1 MSNYVFYEGE
11 IKKEE
16 EVSLSIRCKAFNYGL
31 GCFEGIR
38 AYWDDESQELR
49 AFRLREHYERL
60 LQSCKTLYINIPYTV
75 DELCNAT
82 IDLLKKNNYKT
93 TVYIRPVAFK
103 GSDELSPTLLDDDNR
118 ILIYLQ
124 PLGRFA
130 TKDFY
135 DVAVTSWKRIPDNAM
150 PVRTKATGGYI
161 NSALASLEVLQNG
174 FDEAIFLN
182 DKGYVSEGPGENIF
196 MVKNNTLITPP
207 CSDDIL
213 EGITR
218 NTVMELAQNELG
230 IEVIERSIT
239 RSELYSATELFFSGT
254 AMEVTPICSVDRRII
269 GDGKPGEICSKIKE
283 LFFDVTKGKY
293 EKYAHFITP
302 IYNNIEVLS
311 K

>member
-1 MSNYVFYEGE
+1 MSSYVFYEGE

-49 AFRLREHYERL
+49 AFRLKEHYERL

-75 DELCNAT
+75 EELCDAT
-82 IDLLKKNNYKT
+82 VELLRKNNHKT

-103 GSDELSPTLLDDDNR
+103 GSDDLSPTLLDDDNR

-174 FDEAIFLN
+174 YDEAIFLN
-182 DKGYVSEGPGENIF
+182 DKGHVSEGPGENIF
-196 MVKNNTLITPP
+196 MVKNNQLITPP

-218 NTVMELAQNELG
+218 NTVMELAKNELG

-254 AMEVTPICSVDRRII
+254 AMEVTPICSVDRRKI
-269 GDGKPGEICSKIKE
+269 GDGSPGEVCSKIKD
-283 LFFDVTKGKY
+283 LFFDVTKGKH
-293 EKYAHFITP
+293 EKYAHYVTP
-302 IYNNIEVLS
+302 IYNTVEELS
-311 K
+311 R